1 MKVGLA
7 PALDVRIAR
16 PGEPPVAGQLPAS
29 IPHGTFVECFHP
41 VRDPIWWTLVANPLL
56 SDGSIELGE
65 ASGRGRELDEDVID
79 AHRVER

>member
-29 IPHGTFVECFHP
+29 IPHGTLVECSIP
-41 VRDPIWWTLVANPLL
+41 SATRSGGPSSRTALL
-56 SDGSIELGE
+56 SDGIIELRE

-79 AHRVER
+79 ADRVER